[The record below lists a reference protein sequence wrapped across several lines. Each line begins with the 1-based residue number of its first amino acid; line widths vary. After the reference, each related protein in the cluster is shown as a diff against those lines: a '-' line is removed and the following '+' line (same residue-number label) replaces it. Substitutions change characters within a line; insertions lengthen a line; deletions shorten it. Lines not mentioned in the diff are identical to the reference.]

1 MALATFAA
9 HPDCLTAQSAAQ
21 LRSHIMQSAVCLFD
35 YGAALP
41 SLGTAVGVL
50 LLKTLAQ
57 WDVKLE
63 SVYLQK
69 SVGAG

>member
-1 MALATFAA
+1 
-9 HPDCLTAQSAAQ
+9 
-21 LRSHIMQSAVCLFD
+21 MQSAVCLFD

-41 SLGTAVGVL
+41 SLGTAVGAL